1 MIHLHVPYWRTR
13 WPYSST
19 CRPWRVLPDKSL
31 VWQWG
36 AFSWD
41 GLGSSVHPA
50 PHSTAVLPVLPGP
63 HSVCMGAWASEKL
76 LLFLSLVL
84 ISTCLTCTIAFYMY
98 IHNCTKVRTDVDMSK
113 GMAAKAVHV
122 IVCIEGVT
130 AVQCRRDGNQSHAHT

>member
-1 MIHLHVPYWRTR
+1 
-13 WPYSST
+13 
-19 CRPWRVLPDKSL
+19 
-31 VWQWG
+31 
-36 AFSWD
+36 
-41 GLGSSVHPA
+41 
-50 PHSTAVLPVLPGP
+50 
-63 HSVCMGAWASEKL
+63 MGAWASEKL

-130 AVQCRRDGNQSHAHT
+130 AVQCRRDGNQSHAHPYLVIIPPLRVAMNNKHKHSYSHKHPMNVLV

>member
-1 MIHLHVPYWRTR
+1 M
-13 WPYSST
+13 
-19 CRPWRVLPDKSL
+19 
-31 VWQWG
+31 
-36 AFSWD
+36 
-41 GLGSSVHPA
+41 HPA
-50 PHSTAVLPVLPGP
+50 PHSTAELPVLPGP

-130 AVQCRRDGNQSHAHT
+130 AVQCRRDGNQSHAHPYLVIIPPLRAAMNNKHKHSYSHKHPMNVLV